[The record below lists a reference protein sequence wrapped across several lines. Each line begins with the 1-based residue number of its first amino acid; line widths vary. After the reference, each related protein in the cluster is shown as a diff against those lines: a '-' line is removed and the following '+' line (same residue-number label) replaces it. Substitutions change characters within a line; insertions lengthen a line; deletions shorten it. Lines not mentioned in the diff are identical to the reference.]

1 VALAF
6 VRKKTRSFFLSLVV
20 AMAVTDVTSPLAGA
34 ASPCKAPHWND
45 PDKDPPTFLLYK
57 TFFSASAGAEVSY
70 LVYLP
75 PSYGF
80 GRRYPVIY
88 WLHGLLQN
96 SEAGA
101 DFVKMADKRMR
112 ARLMPEA
119 IIVLPRGLESMWI
132 NSHPAARYRVPMER
146 VLFEFVAKVDSSYA
160 TIPRREKRAIEG
172 FSMGGYGSFNLGFS
186 NPEVFG
192 VVSNLAGAILDY
204 EGLPPS
210 IQQCVYAF
218 DRDYLSAQHPAT
230 LVRTNAETIRGRTAI
245 RIIIGNLDNI
255 HRLVDLNRKMSGILD
270 ELGIAHGFR
279 VVPGVGHCY
288 QCLYRAVGDP
298 MWRFWGVLGR

>member
-1 VALAF
+1 MS
-6 VRKKTRSFFLSLVV
+6 KTRSFFLSLVV
-20 AMAVTDVTSPLAGA
+20 VMAVAAVASPLAVA
-34 ASPCKAPHWND
+34 ASPCKEPRWNN
-45 PDKDPPTFLLYK
+45 PDRDPPPFLLHR

-75 PSYGF
+75 PSYGS

-88 WLHGLLQN
+88 WLHGLFQN

-101 DFVKMADKRMR
+101 DFVTMADSRMR
-112 ARLMPEA
+112 ASLMPEA

-146 VLFEFVAKVDSSYA
+146 VLFELVAKVDSSYA
-160 TIPRREKRAIEG
+160 TIPRREKRAVEG
-172 FSMGGYGSFNLGFS
+172 FSMGGYGSFNLSFA
-186 NPEVFG
+186 NPKVFG
-192 VVSNLAGAILDY
+192 VVSNLAGAILDL
-204 EGLPPS
+204 EGLPHS

-218 DRDYLSAQHPAT
+218 DRDYLSTQHPAT
-230 LVRTNAETIRGRTAI
+230 MASTNAETIRGRTAI
-245 RIIIGNLDNI
+245 RIIIGELDNV

-270 ELGIAHGFR
+270 ELGITHGFR

-298 MWRFWGVLGR
+298 MWRFWDVLAR